1 MFLTVFSIVS
11 STVQSSRM
19 ILLEVWHCVLNF
31 YGVFCHSTIKSTFVW
46 IFLLCVDSV
55 AIYILCS
62 LSSDSFVPVL
72 KGFIAKNCL
81 IRKTKSKHNKIG
93 SKDESEISTNS
104 RAVSANGT
112 SSEQCVIFREFSC
125 QTLSGRCWSYQF

>member
-1 MFLTVFSIVS
+1 MYLPLFN
-11 STVQSSRM
+11 
-19 ILLEVWHCVLNF
+19 LLEWFSLKFDIVYWIF